1 MMPILVE
8 WMFTDD
14 RMMITHITLELGTA
28 GIARVLT
35 IANILKVEKK
45 CAPSLH
51 LENEMLNRGRA
62 VIKVGRTHTPTLL
75 LVYFFSIKIR

>member
-14 RMMITHITLELGTA
+14 RMMITHIILELGTA

-35 IANILKVEKK
+35 IANILKVEKMCTIVTFRK
-45 CAPSLH
+45 
-51 LENEMLNRGRA
+51 
-62 VIKVGRTHTPTLL
+62 
-75 LVYFFSIKIR
+75 